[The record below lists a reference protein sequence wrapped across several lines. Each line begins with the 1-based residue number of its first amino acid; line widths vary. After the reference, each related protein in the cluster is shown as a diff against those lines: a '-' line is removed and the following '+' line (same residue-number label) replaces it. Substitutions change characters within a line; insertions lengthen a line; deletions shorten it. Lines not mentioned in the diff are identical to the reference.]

1 MNFTNFWD
9 GQITERI
16 IASQRDLTSA
26 GGAFGGSSAN
36 EKYPTEPS
44 TVKEVQSKAKRVVRG
59 CSGVRRRAHEPKI
72 CNLEV
77 YYTGSVHVE
86 INGDD
91 NADDS
96 TVSTR
101 NYIFDVIFA
110 KGIAQKSK
118 SKKKVVVVT
127 SDSASFPVRQGQNE
141 RKYQQQQ
148 QNVRVVAPKIE
159 VSNKETVETFLFVRS
174 IDTARWCSNRRRQL
188 CRGTLARRTL

>member
-1 MNFTNFWD
+1 M
-9 GQITERI
+9 
-16 IASQRDLTSA
+16 
-26 GGAFGGSSAN
+26 
-36 EKYPTEPS
+36 
-44 TVKEVQSKAKRVVRG
+44 RG

-101 NYIFDVIFA
+101 NYIFDVIFGERHRA
-110 KGIAQKSK
+110 KIK

-159 VSNKETVETFLFVRS
+159 VSNKETVETFLLVRS
-174 IDTARWCSNRRRQL
+174 IVDTARWCSNRRRQL